1 MEPFDIGAEA
11 FINFEGFIE
20 HLRGNSEKEVLK
32 THNWFVIDALGE
44 IFVSFFFF
52 GGGGNRETF
61 NHTLRPQK
69 SSGISAMIKITQV
82 SRDSEQVSDLFDLV
96 KVALSEMLQ
105 KAPVGAN
112 NLELMWDLSLGTAL
126 EFRGVIYL
134 LGKCKKN

>member
-1 MEPFDIGAEA
+1 MRLVKSLYF
-11 FINFEGFIE
+11 F
-20 HLRGNSEKEVLK
+20 LL
-32 THNWFVIDALGE
+32 L
-44 IFVSFFFF
+44 FFF